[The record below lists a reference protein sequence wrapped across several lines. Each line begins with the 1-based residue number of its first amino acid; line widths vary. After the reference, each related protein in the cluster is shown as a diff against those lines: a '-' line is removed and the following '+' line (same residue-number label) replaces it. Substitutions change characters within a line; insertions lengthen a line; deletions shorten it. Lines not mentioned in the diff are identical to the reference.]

1 MKDDYAC
8 VFLLLS
14 AKFLILLLRFIFFNF
29 FLGKNVLRDHI
40 EKHDQVMEDS
50 RLMKSGSSHNIQNFT
65 IFFILFHFHLKFKF
79 NSSKFF
85 NFASYAA
92 NRVLFLLF
100 PVFNFFNFFFR
111 CVKIFS

>member
-1 MKDDYAC
+1 MSTEQKLKESQNGNMKDDYAC

-14 AKFLILLLRFIFFNF
+14 AKFLILLLRFLIFLFFF

-65 IFFILFHFHLKFKF
+65 IFYYLISFFSFK
-79 NSSKFF
+79 
-85 NFASYAA
+85 
-92 NRVLFLLF
+92 
-100 PVFNFFNFFFR
+100 
-111 CVKIFS
+111 I